1 MRAELSTKRRGAI
14 RSRMRGLV
22 SRALRAHKGWKGF
35 SRAAAARPIRA
46 FMPVGQAAGTAT
58 PAPGT
63 AAAVAG
69 PPEDK
74 LLLTPHTG
82 LGFVPGTSDLDAPT
96 RPLEDRSAEIDRL
109 VVALTK
115 LTPAV
120 VRATLGGRPVTV
132 TVPDAE
138 TAELFLSALEITSRN
153 RATDRLIQIVVQPE
167 RPLSAHAGKGHE
179 LH

>member
-1 MRAELSTKRRGAI
+1 MRADLSTKRRGAI

-46 FMPVGQAAGTAT
+46 FMPTGQTANAAAAGTASQAM
-58 PAPGT
+58 PRS
-63 AAAVAG
+63 
-69 PPEDK
+69 EDK
-74 LLLTPHTG
+74 LVLSPHAG
-82 LGFVPGTSDLDAPT
+82 LEFVSAADRLDAPGKS
-96 RPLEDRSAEIDRL
+96 EADRSAEIDRL
-109 VVALTK
+109 VLALTK

-132 TVPDAE
+132 TVPDVE
-138 TAELFLSALEITSRN
+138 TAELFLSALEITSRS
-153 RATDRLIQIVVQPE
+153 RATDRLIDIVVQSD
-167 RPLSAHAGKGHE
+167 RPLTAHAGQAHE